1 MTTWTIGTRSRWSW
15 RCSGRQILLVLSLSL
30 LVIACAQNGN
40 SGGGSEQEDNSGSDI
55 DVGAAHPRLWVT
67 AGDLPRLRAWA
78 GSDNPIYQQGLK
90 PLAEE
95 AKAAMDAGLVPAED
109 HGGNTWV
116 EYPSEMY
123 AQLFAFMS
131 LIEADPA
138 DRQDYAE
145 RARSLLMFVM
155 GEAAKGQ
162 AAEEPFRD
170 PEFATSDRSR
180 WWGES
185 FALTTDWIYPYLSSE
200 DKATIREVFLRW
212 ASENESAEITTFNH
226 PEPSGVLNDP
236 VLVADPIRVRWAANN
251 YYTAHMRSIGLMAM
265 ALDARDDPDGELG
278 SLLGSATG
286 AWLYV
291 IDHLLR
297 NDGSGGLGAE
307 GFEYSPQS
315 LGYVAQ
321 FMLALHTAGEA
332 DASEWGPQVVLDD
345 NPFWGQAVPAY
356 LHSLSPEPTIF
367 PEIDWRGEVYQ
378 PAWYGEGQEYLASD
392 FMELFGPLGLYRMA
406 EGDQDGLEA
415 IRWLQTHVPPGGEG
429 NLLERVEDAEVFRDA
444 ILYFMLF
451 DPSAEAPADPR
462 PAMPTAHF
470 APGIGRLLART
481 DWSEQA
487 SWFTYSLGWTT
498 IDHRH
503 GDGNTFELYRRGE
516 WLTKERSGY
525 GPNIS
530 ASDYHNT
537 MALENDAP
545 DHNSPSDY
553 RHSLWQRGSQ
563 WVYVAS
569 GDGRILGMS
578 MADDFVYALGDAT
591 DLYNSD
597 YEDSSDILHASRS
610 IVWLKPDH
618 IVVFD
623 RASSRT
629 ADRFKR
635 FWLNV
640 PVNPVIDG
648 KLSVA
653 TTDKG
658 QQLFITTLLP
668 ADAVI
673 TGEPA
678 EPLEEDGEP
687 ANNEPMSHR
696 LRVEAPGG
704 PLEVNFLHVLQG
716 ADSGAAADAVQ
727 LVQSE
732 SGNAFVGA
740 VLGETVVLFPADLD
754 QPFEQLSYVVPTGTV
769 RHLMTG
775 LAPGAAFAVSSEETA
790 DGLRVSVQPGVGW
803 SADDG
808 GVLDLEF

>member
-1 MTTWTIGTRSRWSW
+1 MSTFGISNASRWSW
-15 RCSGRQILLVLSLSL
+15 RPSGKRVLFALSLSL
-30 LVIACAQNGN
+30 FLVACAQEGA
-40 SGGGSEQEDNSGSDI
+40 SGSDS
-55 DVGAAHPRLWVT
+55 DSAVDADHPRLWVT
-67 AGDLPRLRAWA
+67 AADVPRLRAWA
-78 GSDNPIYQQGLK
+78 TSNNPIYQQGLK

-95 AKAAMDAGLVPAED
+95 AKEAMDAELVPGED

-123 AQLFAFMS
+123 AELFAFMS
-131 LIEADPA
+131 LIEADPD

-145 RARSLLMFVM
+145 RARTLLMYVID
-155 GEAAKGQ
+155 EAAKGQ
-162 AAEEPFRD
+162 AADQPFRD

-185 FALTTDWIYPYLSSE
+185 FALTTDWIYPHLSTG
-200 DKATIREVFLRW
+200 DKATIRQVFLRW
-212 ASENESAEITTFNH
+212 ADENERAEITAFNH

-236 VLVADPIRVRWAANN
+236 VLVEDPIAVRWAANN

-265 ALDARDDPDGELG
+265 ALDPEDDPGGELR
-278 SLLGSATG
+278 SHLASATG

-321 FMLALHTAGEA
+321 FMLALQSAGE
-332 DASEWGPQVVLDD
+332 DANATEWGPQVVLAD

-356 LHSLSPEPTIF
+356 LHSLSPEPTVF

-378 PAWYGEGQEYLASD
+378 PAWYGEGQDYLAAD

-429 NLLERVEDAEVFRDA
+429 TLVERVEDAETFRDA

-451 DPSAEAPADPR
+451 DTSEAAPSDPR
-462 PAMPTAHF
+462 PALDTTHYAE
-470 APGIGRLLART
+470 GIGRLLART
-481 DWSEQA
+481 DWSEEA

-503 GDGNTFELYRRGE
+503 GDGNTFEFYRNGE
-516 WLTKERSGY
+516 WLTKERTGY

-537 MALENDAP
+537 IALENDAP

-569 GDGRILGMS
+569 GDGRVVDMS
-578 MADDFVYALGDAT
+578 LADDFVYALGDAT
-591 DLYNSD
+591 DLYNSE
-597 YEDSSDILHASRS
+597 YELSTDILHASRS
-610 IVWLKPDH
+610 IIWLKPDR

-623 RASSRT
+623 RARSRT
-629 ADRFKR
+629 AERFKR
-635 FWLNV
+635 FWLNL
-640 PVNPVIDG
+640 PTDPVIDG

-653 TTDKG
+653 TTEQG
-658 QQLFITTLLP
+658 QQLFVTTLLP
-668 ADAVI
+668 ADAVV

-678 EPLEEDGEP
+678 EALEEDGEP
-687 ANNEPMSHR
+687 ANNEPMNYR

-704 PLEVNFLHVLQG
+704 PQEANFLHVLQG
-716 ADSGAAADAVQ
+716 ADAGAVADAVE

-732 SGNAFVGA
+732 SGTSFTGA
-740 VLGETVVLFPADLD
+740 VFGETVVLFPVDLD
-754 QPFEQLSYVVPTGTV
+754 ESFDRLSYLVPAGTV
-769 RHLMTG
+769 RHLITG
-775 LAPGAAFAVSSEETA
+775 LTPGAAFEVSSEATA
-790 DGLRVSVQPGVGW
+790 QGLRVIVQPGAGS

-808 GVLDLEF
+808 GVLDLGF